1 MRWTMT
7 FLTLLLFGGC
17 SVVKDVPEPAYVR
30 LHPESFAADNR
41 VGTCHDRVLRLAAP
55 DAPMPLQTIDI
66 VYSDSNGT
74 VYRYT
79 KTRWETPPVLQ
90 WRRLVETTLAGSGL
104 FKAVVSDDSLAKS
117 DWIMEWRLADMSQ
130 AIADDGSARTRLSF
144 FVSVLD
150 RYSREVIAQRL
161 FTYTRTQK
169 EGGLQRALASWNA
182 MGERFEGDLAEW
194 FAQLCKRYPATR
206 HRDAGL

>member
-1 MRWTMT
+1 MRWTIAL
-7 FLTLLLFGGC
+7 FTLLLFGGC

-30 LHPESFAADNR
+30 LQPESFAADHR
-41 VGTCHDRVLRLAAP
+41 AGTCRDRVLQLAAP

-66 VYSDSNGT
+66 VYTDSNGT

-130 AIADDGSARTRLSF
+130 TIADDRSARTRLSF

-150 RYSREVIAQRL
+150 RYSREVIAQRV
-161 FTYTRTQK
+161 FAYTRTQK
-169 EGGLQRALASWNA
+169 EGDLRTALASWNA

-194 FAQLCKRYPATR
+194 FAQLCER
-206 HRDAGL
+206 HPSPGNPDAGL